1 MFKPILQLN
10 INSPVALRALAEALA
25 QYIQNNEEAIDIM
38 NEEEAAKL
46 RELTDEA
53 EKLAYHTDMVYIS
66 LAG

>member
-1 MFKPILQLN
+1 MTKPILQLN
-10 INSPVALRALAEALA
+10 ITNPEALRALGEALA

-46 RELTDEA
+46 KQLNDEA
-53 EKLAYHTDMVYIS
+53 EKLSYHVDMVYIS